1 MEGVRAMT
9 GQLRADAKRNRD
21 QILAAA
27 RELLVNQGVGVPMEE
42 IARHAGVGVGTLYRR
57 FPDRV
62 ALLRAL
68 SVHTVEHMTELARS
82 ALRTEPDAWSA
93 LSHFVRE
100 CVALR
105 LGALRSIVDPQL
117 HTALHQSDEVR
128 SARKELLRIVEQMII
143 TAQADGSMRTDVGV
157 VDVAMLVSLHLKR
170 PFDVPGTMPEE
181 LDARLTQLMLDGLR
195 PASASPLP
203 GKPIALADVD
213 WHGDR

>member
-1 MEGVRAMT
+1 MT

-27 RELLVNQGVGVPMEE
+27 RDLLVNQGAGVPMEE

-68 SVHTVEHMTELARS
+68 SVHTVEHMTDLART
-82 ALRTEPDAWSA
+82 ALRTEPDAWNA
-93 LSHFVRE
+93 LSRFVRE

-117 HTALHQSDEVR
+117 HTALHHSEEVR
-128 SARKELLRIVEQMII
+128 SARLDLLGIVEQMII
-143 TAQADGSMRTDVGV
+143 TAQRDGSMRTDVGV
-157 VDVAMLVSLHLKR
+157 VDVAVLVSLHLKR
-170 PFDVPGTMPEE
+170 PFELAGTQAEE
-181 LDARLTQLMLDGLR
+181 MDARLTQLMLDGLR
-195 PASASPLP
+195 PNSATTLP
-203 GKPIALADVD
+203 GKPINLADVE
-213 WHGDR
+213 WPGHR

>member
-1 MEGVRAMT
+1 MT

-27 RELLVNQGVGVPMEE
+27 RDLLVNQGAGVPMEE

-68 SVHTVEHMTELARS
+68 SVHTVENMTDLART
-82 ALRTEPDAWSA
+82 ALRTEPDAWNA
-93 LSHFVRE
+93 LSRFVRE

-117 HTALHQSDEVR
+117 QTAVHHSDEVR
-128 SARKELLRIVEQMII
+128 SARLELLGIVEQMIT
-143 TAQADGSMRTDVGV
+143 TAQRDGSMRTDVGV

-170 PFDVPGTMPEE
+170 PFDLPGTRDEE
-181 LDARLTQLMLDGLR
+181 IDARLTQLMLDGLR
-195 PASASPLP
+195 PDAATPLP
-203 GKPIALADVD
+203 GKPINLADVV
-213 WHGDR
+213 WEAGR

>member
-1 MEGVRAMT
+1 MT

-27 RELLVNQGVGVPMEE
+27 RDLLVNQGAGVPMEE

-68 SVHTVEHMTELARS
+68 SVDTVEHMTDLART
-82 ALRTEPDAWSA
+82 ALRAEPDAWNA
-93 LSHFVRE
+93 LSRFVRE

-117 HTALHQSDEVR
+117 HAGLHHGEEIR
-128 SARKELLRIVEQMII
+128 SARLDLLGIVEQMII
-143 TAQADGSMRTDVGV
+143 TAQRDGSMRTDVGV

-170 PFDVPGTMPEE
+170 PFDLPGANAEE
-181 LDARLTQLMLDGLR
+181 MDARLTQLMLDGLR
-195 PASASPLP
+195 PGFATPLP
-203 GKPIALADVD
+203 GKPTTLADVD
-213 WHGDR
+213 WQAER

>member
-1 MEGVRAMT
+1 MT

-68 SVHTVEHMTELARS
+68 SVHTVEHMTDLART
-82 ALRTEPDAWSA
+82 ALHTEPDAWNA
-93 LSHFVRE
+93 LSRFVRE

-117 HTALHQSDEVR
+117 HTALQHSEEVH
-128 SARKELLRIVEQMII
+128 SARMDLLGIVEQMIA
-143 TAQADGSMRTDVGV
+143 TAQRDGSMRTDVGV

-170 PFDVPGTMPEE
+170 PFDLPGTQPEE
-181 LDARLTQLMLDGLR
+181 MDARLTQLMLDGLR
-195 PASASPLP
+195 PGSATPLP
-203 GKPIALADVD
+203 GKPANLSDVQ
-213 WHGDR
+213 WRTGR

>member
-1 MEGVRAMT
+1 MT

-27 RELLVNQGVGVPMEE
+27 RDLLVNQGASVPMEE

-68 SVHTVEHMTELARS
+68 SVHTVEHMTDLART
-82 ALRTEPDAWSA
+82 ALRTEPDAWNA
-93 LSHFVRE
+93 LSRFVRE

-117 HTALHQSDEVR
+117 HSGLQHSEEVR
-128 SARKELLRIVEQMII
+128 SARLDLLGIVEQMII
-143 TAQADGSMRTDVGV
+143 TAQRDGSMRPDVGV
-157 VDVAMLVSLHLKR
+157 IDVAMLVSLHLKR
-170 PFDVPGTMPEE
+170 PFDLPGTNAEE
-181 LDARLTQLMLDGLR
+181 MDARLTQLMLDGLR
-195 PASASPLP
+195 PGSATPLP
-203 GKPIALADVD
+203 GKPTSLADVD
-213 WHGDR
+213 WRAER

>member
-1 MEGVRAMT
+1 MT

-27 RELLVNQGVGVPMEE
+27 RDLLVNQGAGVPMEE

-68 SVHTVEHMTELARS
+68 SVHTVEHMTDLART
-82 ALRTEPDAWSA
+82 ALRTEPDAWNA
-93 LSHFVRE
+93 LSRFVRE

-117 HTALHQSDEVR
+117 HTALRHSEEVR
-128 SARKELLRIVEQMII
+128 SARMDLLGIVEQMII
-143 TAQADGSMRTDVGV
+143 TAQRDGSMRTDVGV

-170 PFDVPGTMPEE
+170 PFELDGTQAAEM
-181 LDARLTQLMLDGLR
+181 DARLTQLMLDGLR
-195 PASASPLP
+195 PNSASTLP
-203 GKPIALADVD
+203 GKPIDLADVE
-213 WHGDR
+213 WPGHR

>member
-1 MEGVRAMT
+1 MT

-68 SVHTVEHMTELARS
+68 SVHTVEHMTELART

-93 LSHFVRE
+93 LSRFVRE
-100 CVALR
+100 SVALR

-117 HTALHQSDEVR
+117 HSALHQSDEVR
-128 SARKELLRIVEQMII
+128 SARRDLLRIVEQMII

-195 PASASPLP
+195 PASATVLP
-203 GKPIALADVD
+203 GKPTTLADVD
-213 WHGDR
+213 WHADREL

>member
-1 MEGVRAMT
+1 MT

-27 RELLVNQGVGVPMEE
+27 RELMVNHGVGVPMEE

-68 SVHTVEHMTELARS
+68 SVHTVENMTDLART
-82 ALRTEPDAWSA
+82 ALRNEPDAWTA
-93 LSHFVRE
+93 LSRFIRE

-117 HTALHQSDEVR
+117 HTALHHNGEIR
-128 SARKELLRIVEQMII
+128 SAREDLLRIVEQMIAA
-143 TAQADGSMRTDVGV
+143 AQLDGSMRTDVGV

-170 PFDVPGTMPEE
+170 PLDMPGTVPEE
-181 LDARLTQLMLDGLR
+181 MDARLTQLMLDGLR
-195 PASASPLP
+195 PTAASPLP
-203 GKPIALADVD
+203 GHPTTLADVKWD
-213 WHGDR
+213 ADH